1 METGHP
7 LHAFDYD
14 KIEGKKIIIK
24 KVAAGTKFTTL
35 DEVERELTA
44 GDLMICDSEKPMC
57 MAGIFGGND
66 SGVTEDTV
74 NVFLE
79 SAYFNPVTIRKSSK
93 YHGLKTDASFRFE
106 RGADPN
112 ITVYAIKRAALLIK
126 EIAGGKISSEIS
138 DKYPRPINNWDVSVK
153 YSNIEKL
160 TGKKIPKEI
169 IKSILKDLDIIIK
182 SENNEG
188 MLLEIPTF
196 KVDVTREVDVIEEIL
211 RIYGYNNIETG
222 NKIKSTISYTKK
234 PDNERLVNLLS
245 DFLSAKGF
253 NEAMNNSL
261 TKGDY
266 YKDYGFN
273 PEESVKILN
282 PLSSELNV
290 MRQDLLFGLLE
301 SVRRNINFKS
311 PDIRLY
317 EFGKQYK
324 YNPDSNHSDLS
335 RYSESRH
342 LGLIIT
348 GSEKPENWKYEN
360 RDSDFHTLKSFFVS
374 LLKKLGIDRKS
385 LKIEEKSGTYFNQYL
400 SYRHYNDQIAD
411 VGMLNK
417 KVLDDF
423 EIEVPVFYANINWD
437 NLIKL
442 AAEVKI
448 GFTEL
453 PKFPSVRRDLAL
465 LIDKSV
471 KFSEI
476 EEIAFKSES
485 KLLKSVNL
493 FDIYEGKGIEK
504 GKKSYAVSFVL
515 RDDSKT
521 LKDKQIDKIMRKIQT
536 NLERNLGAQLR

>member
-1 METGHP
+1 
-7 LHAFDYD
+7 
-14 KIEGKKIIIK
+14 
-24 KVAAGTKFTTL
+24 
-35 DEVERELTA
+35 
-44 GDLMICDSEKPMC
+44 
-57 MAGIFGGND
+57 
-66 SGVTEDTV
+66 
-74 NVFLE
+74 
-79 SAYFNPVTIRKSSK
+79 
-93 YHGLKTDASFRFE
+93 
-106 RGADPN
+106 
-112 ITVYAIKRAALLIK
+112 
-126 EIAGGKISSEIS
+126 
-138 DKYPRPINNWDVSVK
+138 
-153 YSNIEKL
+153 
-160 TGKKIPKEI
+160 
-169 IKSILKDLDIIIK
+169 
-182 SENNEG
+182 
-188 MLLEIPTF
+188 
-196 KVDVTREVDVIEEIL
+196 
-211 RIYGYNNIETG
+211 
-222 NKIKSTISYTKK
+222 
-234 PDNERLVNLLS
+234 
-245 DFLSAKGF
+245 
-253 NEAMNNSL
+253 
-261 TKGDY
+261 
-266 YKDYGFN
+266 
-273 PEESVKILN
+273 
-282 PLSSELNV
+282 
-290 MRQDLLFGLLE
+290 
-301 SVRRNINFKS
+301 
-311 PDIRLY
+311 
-317 EFGKQYK
+317 
-324 YNPDSNHSDLS
+324 LS